1 MIVAKMRTRHVPMK
15 VLRLQIQSEHVG
27 EQDIQRA
34 RKIPH
39 GIRLQVAWRVERSG
53 PRFGISNSN
62 LHFLSPFV
70 SLIYRTWWLATVPA
84 QRRSAPL
91 PRIIWRGG
99 VSHHIADLILIRSR
113 NASASMRPS
122 AARSG
127 SDAAWVP
134 VRPLSSD
141 GKEGARNTRSD
152 ERTFLIPPAHPRS
165 GSAVCGRGGPSRDRP
180 HSKWLRPF
188 RHSRARRGL

>member
-62 LHFLSPFV
+62 LHFMAASVALSC
-70 SLIYRTWWLATVPA
+70 
-84 QRRSAPL
+84 
-91 PRIIWRGG
+91 
-99 VSHHIADLILIRSR
+99 R
-113 NASASMRPS
+113 N
-122 AARSG
+122 
-127 SDAAWVP
+127 
-134 VRPLSSD
+134 
-141 GKEGARNTRSD
+141 D
-152 ERTFLIPPAHPRS
+152 EWTSAHPSTTSSIRI
-165 GSAVCGRGGPSRDRP
+165 GS
-180 HSKWLRPF
+180 LRTRMPV
-188 RHSRARRGL
+188 